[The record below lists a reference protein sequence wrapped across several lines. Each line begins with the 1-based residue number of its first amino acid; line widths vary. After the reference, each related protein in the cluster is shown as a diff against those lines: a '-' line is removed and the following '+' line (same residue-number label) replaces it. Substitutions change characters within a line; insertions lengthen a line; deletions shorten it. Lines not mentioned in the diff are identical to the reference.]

1 MSTYHTMQPNLSL
14 VVYFVCVIVI
24 ASMETTP
31 NFVLASSKSS
41 DNTKNNN
48 TARDWNFYRANSHNL
63 AVLNDTRT
71 LKDCSTT
78 NQIGPCW
85 DSDFKTFVP

>member
-1 MSTYHTMQPNLSL
+1 MSAYHTMQPNLSL
-14 VVYFVCVIVI
+14 VVYFVCVVVI
-24 ASMETTP
+24 ASMVTTP
-31 NFVLASSKSS
+31 TFVLALSKSS
-41 DNTKNNN
+41 VSNNN
-48 TARDWNFYRANSHNL
+48 TRDWNFYRANSHNL